1 MAVNELAASWEV
13 LEDSERF
20 SRQGPLCESEE
31 TRSRS
36 LSSIAED
43 ICGKLGSV
51 VEGRDCDDVM
61 TSWRTSF
68 GCPVCTSTDPEPQTS
83 EWEVSELW
91 KKRLSRKL
99 LSKSYNLH

>member
-1 MAVNELAASWEV
+1 MLVVKELDASWEV
-13 LEDSERF
+13 LEDSERS

-61 TSWRTSF
+61 TSWWTSF
-68 GCPVCTSTDPEPQTS
+68 GCPV
-83 EWEVSELW
+83 
-91 KKRLSRKL
+91 
-99 LSKSYNLH
+99 